1 MCACNG
7 TGVIQNDIG
16 MGIYQFAPCICEAGN
31 RSSEE
36 VDRRRHAVMAI
47 LRGIHQLQLEGK
59 WDAET
64 WDGFGKGELHN
75 SSTTKEVYEELAS

>member
-16 MGIYQFAPCICEAGN
+16 MGMYQFGPCICEAAN
-31 RSSEE
+31 QTHEE
-36 VDRRRHAVMAI
+36 VDRKRHAVMAE
-47 LRGIHQLQLEGK
+47 LREIHQLQLEGK

-75 SSTTKEVYEELAS
+75 GISAGKVHEEIAS